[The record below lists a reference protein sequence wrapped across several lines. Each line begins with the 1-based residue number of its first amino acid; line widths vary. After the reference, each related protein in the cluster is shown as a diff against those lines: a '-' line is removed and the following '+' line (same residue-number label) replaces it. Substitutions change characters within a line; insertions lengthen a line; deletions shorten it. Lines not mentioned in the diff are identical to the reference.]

1 MPRCLPTRVYC
12 ALCAHCLLRPEEGIV
27 SLRTAVT
34 DGCGPPCRCWGI
46 KPGSSG
52 RVASALNPR
61 DMAPDPTSGMIYGFW
76 GMKSGLMDLGWP
88 QTQYVS
94 EGGFECHIFHV
105 L

>member
-1 MPRCLPTRVYC
+1 MGVGHHVGAGGSNL
-12 ALCAHCLLRPEEGIV
+12 
-27 SLRTAVT
+27 
-34 DGCGPPCRCWGI
+34 GPQED
-46 KPGSSG
+46 
-52 RVASALNPR
+52 PR